1 MIIVKIDKMYKYPK
15 NWNKMSLSE
24 QENWL
29 VKKLNDLYI
38 METNIKQI
46 LAKNRGGTKF
56 EVKEIERPDEIILKD
71 L

>member
-1 MIIVKIDKMYKYPK
+1 MYKYPK
-15 NWNKMSLSE
+15 NWNKMTLIE

-29 VKKLNDLYI
+29 VKKLSDLYI

-46 LAKNRGGTKF
+46 LAKIRGGTKF